1 MDDLKKNEIYEAD
14 VTGFTS
20 EGAGVCRISG
30 RAVFVPRALPGERWR
45 VRIVKVTKT
54 AVYGRGEERLTSS
67 PERVAPA
74 CPNFGRCGGCDLMHM
89 SYAAELTMKLERVN
103 EAFRRLG
110 GLELR
115 AERIIG
121 SDSVEGYRNKAVYAM
136 NRGGVTLTGGEPLLQ
151 AAFAAEV
158 LAALQAAGVHTA
170 VETSGYAA
178 PDVFR
183 RVAGHADLVL
193 FDVKH
198 ADPVQH
204 RRWTG
209 VDNAPILRNL
219 AWLCTSGRPFV
230 VRIPLIPGV
239 NDTRENMLQTCLLI
253 KDAPGLERVEILRY
267 HKTAGAKYAMIGR
280 TYAPGF
286 DTGAEPR
293 VHDVFSDYNLK
304 TLIQ

>member
-1 MDDLKKNEIYEAD
+1 MTKFCLYLPERSYSAMEKGIVFSIEAFAIHDGPGIRTTVFLKGCPLRCAWCHNP
-14 VTGFTS
+14 
-20 EGAGVCRISG
+20 EGI
-30 RAVFVPRALPGERWR
+30 
-45 VRIVKVTKT
+45 
-54 AVYGRGEERLTSS
+54 S
-67 PERVAPA
+67 PEPQYMDRRD
-74 CPNFGRCGGCDLMHM
+74 GRTMCG
-89 SYAAELTMKLERVN
+89 YAICSGELAGKL
-103 EAFRRLG
+103 L
-110 GLELR
+110 
-115 AERIIG
+115 
-121 SDSVEGYRNKAVYAM
+121 RNKAVYAM

>member
-1 MDDLKKNEIYEAD
+1 MEKGIVFSIEEFAIHDGPGIRTTVFLKGCPLRCAWCHNP
-14 VTGFTS
+14 
-20 EGAGVCRISG
+20 EGI
-30 RAVFVPRALPGERWR
+30 
-45 VRIVKVTKT
+45 
-54 AVYGRGEERLTSS
+54 S
-67 PERVAPA
+67 PEPQYMDRRD
-74 CPNFGRCGGCDLMHM
+74 GRTMCG
-89 SYAAELTMKLERVN
+89 YAICSGELAGKL
-103 EAFRRLG
+103 L
-110 GLELR
+110 
-115 AERIIG
+115 
-121 SDSVEGYRNKAVYAM
+121 RNKAVYAM

-158 LAALQAAGVHTA
+158 LAALQAA
-170 VETSGYAA
+170 
-178 PDVFR
+178 
-183 RVAGHADLVL
+183 
-193 FDVKH
+193 
-198 ADPVQH
+198 
-204 RRWTG
+204 G

>member
-1 MDDLKKNEIYEAD
+1 MEKGIVFSIEEFAIHDGPGIRTTVFLKGCPLRCAWCHNP
-14 VTGFTS
+14 
-20 EGAGVCRISG
+20 EGI
-30 RAVFVPRALPGERWR
+30 
-45 VRIVKVTKT
+45 
-54 AVYGRGEERLTSS
+54 S
-67 PERVAPA
+67 PEPQYMDRRD
-74 CPNFGRCGGCDLMHM
+74 GRTMCG
-89 SYAAELTMKLERVN
+89 YAICSGELAGKL
-103 EAFRRLG
+103 L
-110 GLELR
+110 
-115 AERIIG
+115 
-121 SDSVEGYRNKAVYAM
+121 RNKAVYAM

-219 AWLCTSGRPFV
+219 QCWVAPRQFALPHAGKAFTPFGTLVHEASHEAVQGVVDQVMLAAGR
-230 VRIPLIPGV
+230 LHPG
-239 NDTRENMLQTCLLI
+239 T
-253 KDAPGLERVEILRY
+253 
-267 HKTAGAKYAMIGR
+267 
-280 TYAPGF
+280 
-286 DTGAEPR
+286 
-293 VHDVFSDYNLK
+293 
-304 TLIQ
+304 

>member
-1 MDDLKKNEIYEAD
+1 MDRRDGRTMCGYAICSGEL
-14 VTGFTS
+14 
-20 EGAGVCRISG
+20 AG
-30 RAVFVPRALPGERWR
+30 
-45 VRIVKVTKT
+45 
-54 AVYGRGEERLTSS
+54 
-67 PERVAPA
+67 
-74 CPNFGRCGGCDLMHM
+74 
-89 SYAAELTMKLERVN
+89 KL
-103 EAFRRLG
+103 L
-110 GLELR
+110 
-115 AERIIG
+115 
-121 SDSVEGYRNKAVYAM
+121 RNKAVYAM

-178 PDVFR
+178 PEVFR

-239 NDTRENMLQTCLLI
+239 NDTRENMLQTCLL
-253 KDAPGLERVEILRY
+253 
-267 HKTAGAKYAMIGR
+267 AGAGR
-280 TYAPGF
+280 DPALPQDRRGEVRHDRPDVCPRFRYRGGAPC
-286 DTGAEPR
+286 PR
-293 VHDVFSDYNLK
+293 RFQRLQS
-304 TLIQ
+304 

>member
-1 MDDLKKNEIYEAD
+1 MPHCDPVGLVHSLESFGSVDGPGVRFVVFLQGCALRCKYCHNPETWSA
-14 VTGFTS
+14 
-20 EGAGVCRISG
+20 EGGT
-30 RAVFVPRALPGERWR
+30 EW
-45 VRIVKVTKT
+45 
-54 AVYGRGEERLTSS
+54 S
-67 PERVAPA
+67 PE
-74 CPNFGRCGGCDLMHM
+74 
-89 SYAAELTMKLERVN
+89 KLFQHVWR
-103 EAFRRLG
+103 
-110 GLELR
+110 
-115 AERIIG
+115 
-121 SDSVEGYRNKAVYAM
+121 YRNYWGKK
-136 NRGGVTLTGGEPLLQ
+136 GGITVSGGEPLLQ

-193 FDVKH
+193 FDVNH

>member
-1 MDDLKKNEIYEAD
+1 MTKFCLYLPERSYSAMEKGIVFSIEEFAIHDGPGIRTTVFLKGCPLRCAGCHNP
-14 VTGFTS
+14 
-20 EGAGVCRISG
+20 EGI
-30 RAVFVPRALPGERWR
+30 
-45 VRIVKVTKT
+45 
-54 AVYGRGEERLTSS
+54 S
-67 PERVAPA
+67 PEPQYMDRRD
-74 CPNFGRCGGCDLMHM
+74 GRTMCG
-89 SYAAELTMKLERVN
+89 YAICSGELAGKL
-103 EAFRRLG
+103 L
-110 GLELR
+110 
-115 AERIIG
+115 
-121 SDSVEGYRNKAVYAM
+121 RNKAVYAM
-136 NRGGVTLTGGEPLLQ
+136 NRGGVTLTG
-151 AAFAAEV
+151 
-158 LAALQAAGVHTA
+158 
-170 VETSGYAA
+170 
-178 PDVFR
+178 
-183 RVAGHADLVL
+183 ADLVL

>member
-1 MDDLKKNEIYEAD
+1 MDRRDGRTMCGYAICSGEL
-14 VTGFTS
+14 
-20 EGAGVCRISG
+20 AG
-30 RAVFVPRALPGERWR
+30 
-45 VRIVKVTKT
+45 
-54 AVYGRGEERLTSS
+54 
-67 PERVAPA
+67 
-74 CPNFGRCGGCDLMHM
+74 
-89 SYAAELTMKLERVN
+89 KL
-103 EAFRRLG
+103 L
-110 GLELR
+110 
-115 AERIIG
+115 
-121 SDSVEGYRNKAVYAM
+121 RNKAVYAM

-178 PDVFR
+178 PEVFR

-198 ADPVQH
+198 ADPV
-204 RRWTG
+204 
-209 VDNAPILRNL
+209 
-219 AWLCTSGRPFV
+219 
-230 VRIPLIPGV
+230 
-239 NDTRENMLQTCLLI
+239 
-253 KDAPGLERVEILRY
+253 LRY

>member
-1 MDDLKKNEIYEAD
+1 MEKGIVFSIEEFAIHDGPGIRTTVFLKGCPLRCAWCHNPEGISPEPQYMDRRDGPHDVRVRDLL
-14 VTGFTS
+14 G
-20 EGAGVCRISG
+20 GAGRQTAAQQGGI
-30 RAVFVPRALPGERWR
+30 RHEPR
-45 VRIVKVTKT
+45 
-54 AVYGRGEERLTSS
+54 
-67 PERVAPA
+67 
-74 CPNFGRCGGCDLMHM
+74 RCDAH
-89 SYAAELTMKLERVN
+89 
-103 EAFRRLG
+103 
-110 GLELR
+110 
-115 AERIIG
+115 
-121 SDSVEGYRNKAVYAM
+121 
-136 NRGGVTLTGGEPLLQ
+136 GGEPLLQ

>member
-1 MDDLKKNEIYEAD
+1 MHPEKDTAEAFLLRRAAK
-14 VTGFTS
+14 TG
-20 EGAGVCRISG
+20 
-30 RAVFVPRALPGERWR
+30 VPITG
-45 VRIVKVTKT
+45 
-54 AVYGRGEERLTSS
+54 S
-67 PERVAPA
+67 
-74 CPNFGRCGGCDLMHM
+74 F
-89 SYAAELTMKLERVN
+89 ELTPRCNLNCKMCYVR
-103 EAFRRLG
+103 
-110 GLELR
+110 
-115 AERIIG
+115 
-121 SDSVEGYRNKAVYAM
+121 M
-136 NRGGVTLTGGEPLLQ
+136 NRTEQEKISRLQTAEEWTALAEKLRDAGTLFLLLTGGEPLLQ

-178 PDVFR
+178 PEVFR

>member
-1 MDDLKKNEIYEAD
+1 M
-14 VTGFTS
+14 
-20 EGAGVCRISG
+20 
-30 RAVFVPRALPGERWR
+30 
-45 VRIVKVTKT
+45 
-54 AVYGRGEERLTSS
+54 
-67 PERVAPA
+67 
-74 CPNFGRCGGCDLMHM
+74 
-89 SYAAELTMKLERVN
+89 
-103 EAFRRLG
+103 
-110 GLELR
+110 
-115 AERIIG
+115 
-121 SDSVEGYRNKAVYAM
+121 
-136 NRGGVTLTGGEPLLQ
+136 
-151 AAFAAEV
+151 
-158 LAALQAAGVHTA
+158 LAALQSAGVHTA

-178 PDVFR
+178 PEVFR

>member
-1 MDDLKKNEIYEAD
+1 MTKFCLYLPERSYSAMEKGIVFSIEEFAIHDGPGIRTTVFLKGCPLRCAWCHNP
-14 VTGFTS
+14 
-20 EGAGVCRISG
+20 EGI
-30 RAVFVPRALPGERWR
+30 
-45 VRIVKVTKT
+45 
-54 AVYGRGEERLTSS
+54 S
-67 PERVAPA
+67 PEPQYMDRRD
-74 CPNFGRCGGCDLMHM
+74 GRTMCG
-89 SYAAELTMKLERVN
+89 YAICSGELAGKL
-103 EAFRRLG
+103 L
-110 GLELR
+110 
-115 AERIIG
+115 
-121 SDSVEGYRNKAVYAM
+121 RNKAVYAM
-136 NRGGVTLTGGEPLLQ
+136 NRGGVTL
-151 AAFAAEV
+151 
-158 LAALQAAGVHTA
+158 
-170 VETSGYAA
+170 TSGYAA